1 MTSHNPRQTFRAQT
15 ISNGTVLA
23 NIQSLILFPLSGV
36 GQAKRSV
43 LGHLGKLRW
52 VSTDNCWAHMGS
64 DTEWRK
70 LKAGAGAVGHI
81 WLILVWN
88 VLLLRYLLLIKIYA
102 SSHMYYDPLKSVPL
116 LWRWHSRWLGKIQ
129 WKVNP
134 LKLSSAHTVCHK
146 AFKQNTMK
154 GKSIKA
160 FKRTHSVSQSFQ
172 TKYNER

>member
-1 MTSHNPRQTFRAQT
+1 MTKNLGRALPPAPSIGQNPKEQQFFFSGYHPLWQHYVHFLWQLLTSHNPRQTVRAQT
-15 ISNGTVLA
+15 ISNGTALE

-88 VLLLRYLLLIKIYA
+88 VLLLKDICWWLRYMSPRICIIL
-102 SSHMYYDPLKSVPL
+102 
-116 LWRWHSRWLGKIQ
+116 
-129 WKVNP
+129 
-134 LKLSSAHTVCHK
+134 
-146 AFKQNTMK
+146 
-154 GKSIKA
+154 
-160 FKRTHSVSQSFQ
+160 
-172 TKYNER
+172 